1 MARRSSDPSREAAHK
16 QFQALE
22 EGKTVDIFHNGE
34 LQANV
39 ADGNEAFRWLLDH
52 QSQSLDWAIFYEGWE
67 VKSHPTLQYYPCQL
81 DMKTGKINVRVSHL
95 MEVNEA
101 EEWLKIHCP
110 YKWGRCE
117 AIPQP
122 MTHEYFKGMDVK
134 TKDHSRM
141 YWIHKDIT
149 RAKHE

>member
-1 MARRSSDPSREAAHK
+1 MTKRKFDPSREAAHK

-52 QSQSLDWAIFYEGWE
+52 QSQSTDWAIYYEGWE
-67 VKSHPTLQYYPCQL
+67 VKSHPTLQYYPCVM
-81 DMKTGKINVRVSHL
+81 DGSGKINNRQSWL
-95 MEVNEA
+95 MEQDEA
-101 EEWLKIHCP
+101 EEYLRNHHGIAYRK
-110 YKWGRCE
+110 GE

-122 MTHEYFKGMDVK
+122 MTHVYFKGMEVL
-134 TKDHSRM
+134 TKDHSRL
-141 YWIHKDIT
+141 YWVHFIT